1 MRILG
6 CLVVALIALTVAPA
20 AQAVTVNQVPTGYY
34 SADIYVAAA
43 AGEANDIRVGVIS
56 GGTSLG
62 ISLYPWIPDYDG
74 FAYTEISDAGAPI
87 TASNCDR
94 ISANQVRCMAGP
106 VHVTLGDGDD
116 RAEVADVSNSS
127 TAYPFNG
134 YNVVV
139 LGGDG
144 NDRLKSSGTR
154 AFLAGEGGDDD
165 LVGGNQTDGFAGGAG
180 DDNIF
185 SLDLLAEDVF
195 CGPGDDAVLGDP
207 IDRLAPTCERTGL
220 D

>member
-1 MRILG
+1 MRIVG
-6 CLVVALIALTVAPA
+6 CLVVVLVALTVAPA
-20 AQAVTVNQVPTGYY
+20 AQAVTVHQVPTGYY

-43 AGEANDIRVGVIS
+43 ADEANDIRVGVIS
-56 GGTSLG
+56 GGTGLG

-74 FAYTEISDAGAPI
+74 STYTEISDAGAPI

-94 ISANQVRCMAGP
+94 ISASRVRCMAGP
-106 VHVTLGDGDD
+106 VHMTLGDGDD
-116 RAEVADVSNSS
+116 RAEVSDVNNPSG
-127 TAYPFNG
+127 APPFNG
-134 YNVVV
+134 YSVVV

-144 NDRLKSSGTR
+144 NDHLESNGTR

-165 LVGGNQTDGFAGGAG
+165 LIGGDDRDGFAGGAG

-185 SLDLLAEDVF
+185 SLDLIAEDVF

-207 IDRLAPTCERTGL
+207 IDRRAATCERTGL